1 LNLKTVIL
9 CGGLGTRLSE
19 ETQLRPKPLVEIG
32 GKPIL
37 WHIMNIFSTH
47 GFNDFVLPLGYKG
60 DLVKEYFLNF
70 RALNSDIKVDLSTG
84 AVEYLRPVERKW
96 SVDLVDTGAL
106 TMTGGR
112 LLRLKKYLKDS
123 GTFFL
128 TYGDG
133 VADVD
138 LKKLLAFHKSHGKL
152 VTVTSVRPPA
162 RFGNIHF
169 EGNLVKEFLE
179 KPQTGEGWINGGFF
193 VMEPKA
199 LDFLHSDTTVLEGD
213 PLERLAKE
221 GQLVGY
227 QHNGFWRCMDTL
239 RDKQSLEELWNS
251 GEAKW
256 KVWND

>member
-1 LNLKTVIL
+1 MKTVIL

-19 ETQLRPKPLVEIG
+19 ETQLKPKPLVEVG

-37 WHIMNIFSTH
+37 WHIMNIFSAH
-47 GFNDFVLPLGYKG
+47 GFNDFLLPLGYKG

-70 RALNSDIKVDLSTG
+70 RALNSDIKVNLSSG
-84 AVEYLRPVERKW
+84 NIEYLRPVERNW
-96 SVDLVDTGAL
+96 SVDLVDTGPL

-162 RFGNIHF
+162 RFGNINF
-169 EGNLVKEFLE
+169 DGDLVKEFLE
-179 KPQTGEGWINGGFF
+179 KPQTGEGWINGGYF

-199 LDFLHSDTTVLEGD
+199 LDYLQDDSTVLEGD

-251 GEAKW
+251 REAKW